1 MIVNEFTLEAYAPS
15 KHILE
20 LLRCIEGLGFIA
32 GGYARYLTGFW
43 PDLVPSDIDV
53 FSYEGTELAL
63 FNALGKNFEKMA
75 GTAVLAT
82 TSFKVG
88 PYFDIPI
95 QFVHAR
101 SNKYH
106 KTYGTAEEVIKRFDF
121 TTNMFAVE
129 LLGSTETIRF
139 TTGPTAAADTNSRTL
154 RVNNVVHPMGF
165 VMRIAKYAAKGYK
178 VDWAVIGEAFLE
190 WDRRPEAYKVDAL
203 TLARG
208 GVSEDPNLA
217 YDMMMGEAP
226 VVERVPEREEYPVGS
241 AGYMR
246 GVANYGPQ

>member
-1 MIVNEFTLEAYAPS
+1 MITNEFTLDSYPIAE
-15 KHILE
+15 HTLE

-53 FSYEGTELAL
+53 FSYAGTELAL
-63 FNALGKNFEKMA
+63 YKALCKNFEKIP
-75 GTAVLAT
+75 GPQVPAT
-82 TSFKVG
+82 TFFKDRQ
-88 PYFDIPI
+88 FDAPI

-106 KTYGTAEEVIKRFDF
+106 KTYGTAEEVISRFDF

-129 LLGSTETIRF
+129 LLGPTNIIRF
-139 TTGPTAAADTNSRTL
+139 TTGDTAAADTNSRTL
-154 RVNNVVHPMGF
+154 RQNNVVHPMGF

-178 VDWAVIGEAFLE
+178 VDWAVIGAAFLE
-190 WDRRPEAYKVDAL
+190 WDRRPEAYQIDAL

-208 GVSEDPNLA
+208 GEAEDPNLV
-217 YDMMMGEAP
+217 YDMQMGEPTVA
-226 VVERVPEREEYPVGS
+226 ERAPERSEYPVGS
-241 AGYMR
+241 DQYMR
-246 GVANYGPQ
+246 GFAN